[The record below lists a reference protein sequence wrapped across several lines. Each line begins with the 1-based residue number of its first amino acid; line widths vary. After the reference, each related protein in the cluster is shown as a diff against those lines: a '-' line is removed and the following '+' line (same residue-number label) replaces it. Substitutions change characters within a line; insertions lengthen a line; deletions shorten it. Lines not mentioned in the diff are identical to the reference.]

1 MPRIGFGM
9 VIAVVAVASAL
20 LIASGVLATRM
31 SGGSWLDYAFTA
43 SQTRSFLYSYTAH
56 DIALHRWVTTHIAL
70 AMPIIVAGFPIAMLY
85 HALEPKKCAV
95 LVAMAVWGSVAD
107 YGENIVIVSLLD
119 GGEAF
124 KLKATLTLVK
134 LALIVPPQAVALFL
148 FLRQAKARLLT
159 A

>member
-1 MPRIGFGM
+1 
-9 VIAVVAVASAL
+9 
-20 LIASGVLATRM
+20 
-31 SGGSWLDYAFTA
+31 
-43 SQTRSFLYSYTAH
+43 
-56 DIALHRWVTTHIAL
+56 
-70 AMPIIVAGFPIAMLY
+70 MLY

-107 YGENIVIVSLLD
+107 YGENMVIVSLLD

-124 KLKATLTLVK
+124 ELKSTLTLVK
-134 LALIVPPQAVALFL
+134 LALIVPPQSIALYL